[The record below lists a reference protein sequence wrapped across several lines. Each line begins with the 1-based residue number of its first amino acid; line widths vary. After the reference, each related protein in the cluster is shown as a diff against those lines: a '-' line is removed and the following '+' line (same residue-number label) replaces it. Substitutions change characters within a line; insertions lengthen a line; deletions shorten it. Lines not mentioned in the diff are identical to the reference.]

1 MRNEEEKEWND
12 ALTKYRSPWGS
23 WQPSTRYPGCQ
34 LTGHVMVDKAPGELY
49 LYADSYGH
57 DIAAHMTNLSHI
69 VHHFSFGELDT
80 IQYVDEQQS
89 PGVPSGFRKS
99 LHPMDGNVY
108 VTEQLHQAYHHYLR
122 VIAMEFSNGH
132 LFQLVR
138 QKAQRVY
145 RILQNSQLSMYRQNI
160 VPGKAIFGIIM
171 QAKHFF
177 HFRGLSH
184 LLCHLHLIEVKF
196 SYDLSPITVSY
207 LQVSQSWYDYL
218 TGVLAIVGGV
228 FTILGMMDTGLSSLS
243 KKKSYSY

>member
-1 MRNEEEKEWND
+1 M
-12 ALTKYRSPWGS
+12 TKYRSPWGS

-49 LYADSYGH
+49 LYAESYGH

-69 VHHFSFGELDT
+69 VHHFSFGELES
-80 IQYVDEQQS
+80 IQYADEQQL

-122 VIAMEFSNGH
+122 VIAMEFSDSH
-132 LFQLVR
+132 LFKSLR
-138 QKAQRVY
+138 EKARRVY
-145 RILQNSQLSMYRQNI
+145 RILQNSQLSIYRQNI
-160 VPGKAIFGIIM
+160 VPGKTKCCIIM
-171 QAKHFF
+171 QAKRLF
-177 HFRGLSH
+177 HFRDHSH
-184 LLCHLHLIEVKF
+184 LFCHRQLIEVKF

-207 LQVSQSWYDYL
+207 LEVSQSWYDYL

-228 FTILGMMDTGLSSLS
+228 FTILGMMDTGLSSVS
-243 KKKSYSY
+243 KKKSYYY